1 MSLCFI
7 RSGIG
12 KCSEGASARPAVPAL
27 RGTPQVAAESSARPL
42 GATPL
47 AMLGLGVCGAM
58 VRKQRK
64 GGRTCERTCKEMQ
77 EVGYLQQQHKSVVE
91 ISRVQD
97 AM

>member
-1 MSLCFI
+1 MWS
-7 RSGIG
+7 
-12 KCSEGASARPAVPAL
+12 GASARPAVPAL

-64 GGRTCERTCKEMQ
+64 GGRTWEEVDRMAKEHARRCTKLDICM
-77 EVGYLQQQHKSVVE
+77 QQHSRNGSVVE

-97 AM
+97 VA

>member
-64 GGRTCERTCKEMQ
+64 GGRTWEEVDRMAKEDARSRILACSSTAEM
-77 EVGYLQQQHKSVVE
+77 EV
-91 ISRVQD
+91 
-97 AM
+97 

>member
-1 MSLCFI
+1 MWS
-7 RSGIG
+7 
-12 KCSEGASARPAVPAL
+12 GASARPAVPAL

-97 AM
+97 VV